1 MAVTSTDLLQVA
13 DECLKQHCEGGYRS
27 CVSRSYY
34 AMFHHSLISL
44 QHVPHF
50 VSNHHAN
57 LIGYMTNK
65 SESKLEPFDSHRLKV
80 LGYNLRQ
87 MRDARNESDY
97 DLSDVTI
104 SEDIAKQNYSS
115 AQLYFSKWDELKATS
130 KAS

>member
-1 MAVTSTDLLQVA
+1 MAVKSTDLLQVA
-13 DECLKQHCEGGYRS
+13 HECMSQQTEAGYRS

-34 AMFHHSLISL
+34 AMFHHSLACL
-44 QHVPHF
+44 EHVPHF

-65 SESKLEPFDSHRLKV
+65 SENKFELFDAQRLKV

-87 MRDARNESDY
+87 LRDARNESDY
-97 DLSDVTI
+97 DLSNITV
-104 SEDIAKQNYSS
+104 SEDIAKQNYAS
-115 AQLYFSKWDELKATS
+115 AQLYFSKWDELKSSS